1 MQSYSD
7 DQTRSSSNLLR
18 VTILNDEW
26 GSSKGDLSTFITE
39 LAVQLAKNLN
49 MVITMYLP
57 QCNEEDKSDASA
69 HNVQLIEAVELP
81 GYDPIDWL
89 CVLPENHATDFI
101 IGHGVSLGRQ
111 ISIIKK
117 RHACGWIQMVHT
129 APEELGKYKTNA
141 DAISESEKKHEDEV
155 KLCKRADK
163 VVAVGPKLAEAYKR
177 YLRSSQ
183 KDQAVLDLT
192 PSIYSQFSQ
201 VKQANKDGNTFG
213 VLLFGNGDD
222 EDFCLK
228 GCDIAVKAVSRLEEF
243 SYHLTFFGAPAGKE
257 DEVMQK
263 FKRCGISRKQLTV
276 RCFNKSRE
284 SLVNSFCEMDLL
296 IMPSRT
302 EGFGLTAL
310 EAMSG
315 GLPILVSGNSG
326 FGEALKQVPFGNQFV
341 VDSEDPD
348 KWAEAIKAV
357 RKKERHIRLEEVRE
371 FQEKY
376 ASKFSWKEQCDSLYE
391 AMCSIKSSKN
401 FVFLL

>member
-18 VTILNDEW
+18 VTILSDEW

-89 CVLPENHATDFI
+89 CVLPENHATDII
-101 IGHGVSLGRQ
+101 IGHGVHLGRQ
-111 ISIIKK
+111 IPIIKK
-117 RHACGWIQMVHT
+117 QHVCGWIQMVHT
-129 APEELGKYKTNA
+129 APEELGKYKTYA
-141 DAISESEKKHEDEV
+141 DAISKGEKKHQAEL
-155 KLCKRADK
+155 KLCERADQ
-163 VVAVGPKLAEAYKR
+163 VLAVGPKLAEAYR
-177 YLRSSQ
+177 HYLRSSQ

-228 GCDIAVKAVSRLEEF
+228 GCDIAVKAVSRLEF

-284 SLVNSFCEMDLL
+284 FLVNSFCEMDLL

-348 KWAEAIKAV
+348 KWAEEIKAV
-357 RKKERHIRLEEVRE
+357 RKKERHMRLEEVRE

>member
-18 VTILNDEW
+18 VTILSDEW
-26 GSSKGDLSTFITE
+26 GSSKGDLSTFIKE
-39 LAVQLAKNLN
+39 LAIQLAKNLN

-57 QCNEEDKSDASA
+57 QCSEEDKRDASD
-69 HNVQLIEAVELP
+69 HNVQLIEAEELP

-101 IGHGVSLGRQ
+101 IGHGVRLGRQ

-117 RHACGWIQMVHT
+117 QHACGWIQMVHT
-129 APEELGKYKTNA
+129 APEELGKYKTYA
-141 DAISESEKKHEDEV
+141 DAIPECKKKHEDEV

-163 VVAVGPKLAEAYKR
+163 VLAVGPKLAEAYKG
-177 YLRSSQ
+177 YLRYSQ

-201 VKQANKDGNTFG
+201 VKQANKDRNTFD
-213 VLLFGNGDD
+213 VLLFGHGDN

-228 GCDIAVKAVSRLEEF
+228 GYDIAVKAVTRLEEF
-243 SYHLTFFGAPAGKE
+243 SYRLVFVGAPAGKE
-257 DEVMQK
+257 GEVMK
-263 FKRCGISRKQLTV
+263 KLGRCGISRRQLTV
-276 RCFNKSRE
+276 RCFDNSRE
-284 SLVNSFCEMDLL
+284 FLANLFCEMDLL

-315 GLPILVSGNSG
+315 GLPVLVSGNSG
-326 FGEALKQVPFGNQFV
+326 FGEALKQVPFGYQFV
-341 VDSEDPD
+341 VDSDDPD
-348 KWAEAIKAV
+348 KWAEAIKVV
-357 RKKERHIRLEEVRE
+357 RKKDRHNRLEEVRD
-371 FQEKY
+371 FQKKY
-376 ASKFSWKEQCDSLYE
+376 ASQFSWKKQCDSLYE
-391 AMCSIKSSKN
+391 AMCSIMSSKN